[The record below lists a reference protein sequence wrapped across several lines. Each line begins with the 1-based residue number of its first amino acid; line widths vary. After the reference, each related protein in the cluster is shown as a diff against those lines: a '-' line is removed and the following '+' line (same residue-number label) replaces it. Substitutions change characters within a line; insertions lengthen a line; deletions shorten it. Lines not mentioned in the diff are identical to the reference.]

1 MGISIR
7 LKQGAQSDEESK
19 MDSSDQNSLA
29 LGKRPVRAWVK
40 RWVLQPN
47 VLELNQGDIWV
58 QKWVRAEKAQEDQE
72 KLDNLAADIAK
83 EQE

>member
-29 LGKRPVRAWVK
+29 LGKRLVRAWVK

-72 KLDNLAADIAK
+72 KLDKLAADIAK

>member
-72 KLDNLAADIAK
+72 RLDKLAADIAK

>member
-72 KLDNLAADIAK
+72 KLDKLAADIAK

>member
-1 MGISIR
+1 